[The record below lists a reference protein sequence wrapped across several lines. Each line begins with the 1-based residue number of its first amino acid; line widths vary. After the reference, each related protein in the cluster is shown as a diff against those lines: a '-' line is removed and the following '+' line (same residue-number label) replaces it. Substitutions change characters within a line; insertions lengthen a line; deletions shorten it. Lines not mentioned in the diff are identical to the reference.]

1 MAGKLIDLFQNCK
14 WTEEEQHLASGEVR
28 SLAFGDNNTVMV
40 VELGL
45 KRVISRKTIA
55 KAEKQIAKQYGLH
68 RVCIEP
74 RYSMPD
80 GLTVEYI
87 RSLYE
92 DMAYR
97 MPSARGLLDCG
108 KWEYADGALQ
118 IPMDEVSEKHF
129 AGALRH
135 LEARILR
142 ELGRPCPVHAVRVA
156 VCDCA
161 PASEAPQREEILHK
175 AIEQAAAEA
184 TAAPKPK
191 KPRPAPKPEHTGYQ
205 RPRTEKVRED
215 DLIFGKLMQDP
226 IISVNEAIAAYDMVT
241 IQGEVFFT
249 DNKDIHSK
257 KTGKD
262 YVKIA
267 FDMTDR
273 TNSVRVSKFLA
284 ADKAGDTA
292 SKIKNGLY
300 CTVQGKMVYDT
311 YAKEMVL
318 EPTGIVKAKKP
329 VRQDKAEGMK
339 RVELHLH
346 TNMSA
351 MDGMSSTASLL
362 CRAAQWGHRA
372 MAITDH
378 GVAQAFPEALHAQ
391 EGKQKDI
398 IGDMK
403 IIYGIEAYYVNDE
416 DTLSVVR
423 GKSEEPL
430 TGTFIVFDLET
441 TGLNPAS
448 EEITEIAAVR
458 VVDGAIQDA
467 FQTYVNP
474 HKPIPEEITKL
485 TGISDETVANA
496 PELAE
501 AVPKFLAW
509 AGEGKYPLVA
519 HNAGF
524 DMGFLRT
531 ACKRLAIEREF
542 TAIDTLEMSRLM
554 LPHLHKFKLNILAKE
569 LAVGPFEHH
578 RASED
583 AAVLGRIFVKL
594 LARLKDEM
602 HAVTTA
608 DINPVLAA
616 TTDRKNKLKNLPRY
630 HFIILVK
637 NQAGLRNLYQLIS
650 KSFLEYYNKRPIMPR
665 SELIRHRE
673 GLIFGSACEAGEVFR
688 ALTGGAEWDELKR
701 LASFYDYLEIQPIGN
716 NQFMIAKGM
725 AKDDEQLRDWNRDIL
740 RLADELGK
748 PCCAT
753 GDVHFLEPEDEAF
766 RRILMAGQGFGDA
779 DNQAPLY
786 FKSTDEMLK
795 EFSYL
800 GEDRAYEVVVKNTNM
815 IADRCDVIR
824 PVPRENYPPHIDGCE
839 DDLRNMCYE
848 KAKRIYGD
856 PLPEIVQARL
866 DRELNSIIG
875 NGYAVMYIIAQ
886 KLVTK
891 SLEDGYLV
899 GSRGSVGSS
908 LAAFMSDI
916 TEVNSLAPHYL
927 CPDDK
932 YVEWHEEYSCGVDL
946 PDKICPK
953 CGKPLTKQ
961 GFNIPF
967 ETFLGFEGDK
977 VPDIDLNFAGEYQS
991 RIHWYTGEIFGHDH
1005 VFRAGTIGTVAE
1017 KTAYGYVKKYMDER
1031 GIECSRAEEN
1041 RLAAGCTGVRR
1052 TSGQHPG
1059 GVVVVPKEIEI
1070 YDVCPVQ
1077 HPADDP
1083 DSDIITTHFEYHSI
1097 DANLLKLDELGHD
1110 DPTMIKHLENLTGV
1124 NAQEIPL
1131 DDPETMSLFHSCK
1144 ALRYTGENPDTDPIL
1159 GDLGCLAVPEFGTKF
1174 VRGMVK
1180 ETHPSTFAELVS
1192 ISGLSHGTDVWL
1204 GNAAELVRK
1213 GIPLSGCICC
1223 RDDIMNYLI
1232 LQGVQ
1237 PKLSFKTMESVRK
1250 GKGLT
1255 EEMEAAMREQNVPD
1269 WYIDSCKKIKYM
1281 FPKAHAVAYVMMA
1294 FRIAWFKV
1302 HRPLAFYSA
1311 YFSVRAKGFDAS
1323 CMIRGDKVVQD
1334 KLRELA
1340 VKEKEKTITAAEK
1353 EMSTTLE
1360 VCHEFYR
1367 RGFVFEPMDIYT
1379 SDATNFLVTEKGL
1392 IPPFTSMPGIGEQ
1405 AALNIVEERKNGKF
1419 LSAEELAVRCP
1430 KASKAVVE
1438 LLDQIGALGSMPK
1451 TTQISLFA

>member
-1 MAGKLIDLFQNCK
+1 MAGKLIDIFQNCK
-14 WTEEEQHLASGEVR
+14 CVKEEKHLAAGEVR

-45 KRVISRKTIA
+45 HEVVSRKVIA
-55 KAEKQIAKQYGLH
+55 RAEKQIADTYGLD
-68 RVCIEP
+68 RVMIEP
-74 RYSMPD
+74 RYNMP
-80 GLTVEYI
+80 GELSNAYI
-87 RSLYE
+87 KSLYD

-97 MPSARGLLDCG
+97 MPSAKGLLDHT
-108 KWEYADGALQ
+108 KWEFADGALQ

-129 AGALRH
+129 ANALRH
-135 LEARILR
+135 LEARIQR
-142 ELGRPCPVHAVRVA
+142 ELGRSCPVHAVRA
-156 VCDCA
+156 DAQDFA
-161 PASEAPQREEILHK
+161 PAPEQEESREEILHK
-175 AIEQAAAEA
+175 AVEQAAA
-184 TAAPKPK
+184 AAAETPKPK
-191 KPRPAPKPEHTGYQ
+191 KPRPAPQQHTGYQ
-205 RPRTEKVRED
+205 RPRAEKVRED
-215 DLIFGKLMQDP
+215 DLIFGKLIQDP
-226 IISVNEAIAAYDMVT
+226 IVSVNEAIAAYDMVT

-292 SKIKNGLY
+292 SKIKKGLY

-311 YAKEMVL
+311 FAKEMVL

-329 VRQDKAEGMK
+329 ERKDTYEGMK

-362 CRAAQWGHRA
+362 CRAAKWGHRA

-403 IIYGIEAYYVNDE
+403 IIYGIEAYYINDE
-416 DTLSVVR
+416 NSISVVR
-423 GKSEEPL
+423 GRSAEPL
-430 TGTFIVFDLET
+430 DGTFIVFDLET

-458 VVDGAIQDA
+458 VVEGEIRDS

-474 HKPIPEEITKL
+474 HKPIPAEITEL
-485 TGISDETVANA
+485 TGISDETVADA
-496 PELAE
+496 PDLDK
-501 AVPKFLAW
+501 AVPEFLAW
-509 AGEGKYPLVA
+509 AGEGQYPLVA

-531 ACKRLAIEREF
+531 ACQRLGIEREF
-542 TAIDTLEMSRLM
+542 TRIDTLEMSRLM
-554 LPHLHKFKLNILAKE
+554 LPHMHKFKLNILAKE
-569 LAVGPFEHH
+569 LQVGPFEHH

-583 AAVLGRIFVKL
+583 AAVLGRIYVKL
-594 LARLKDEM
+594 LKRLREEM

-688 ALTGGAEWDELKR
+688 ALTKGEPWEEIKR

-716 NQFMIAKGM
+716 NNFMIAKGM
-725 AKDDEQLRDWNRDIL
+725 AKDEEQLRDWNRDIL

-766 RRILMAGQGFGDA
+766 RRILMAGQGFSDA

-815 IADRCDVIR
+815 IADMCDVIR

-856 PLPEIVQARL
+856 PLPEPVQARL
-866 DRELNSIIG
+866 DRELGSIIG

-891 SLEDGYLV
+891 SLADGYLV

-932 YVEWHEEYSCGVDL
+932 YLEWHEDYSCGVDL

-1017 KTAYGYVKKYMDER
+1017 KTAFGYVKKYMEER
-1031 GIECSRAEEN
+1031 GVECSRAEEN

-1070 YDVCPVQ
+1070 YDVCPIQ

-1083 DSDIITTHFEYHSI
+1083 DSEIITTHFEYHSI

-1110 DPTMIKHLENLTGV
+1110 DPTIIKHLENLTGV

-1144 ALRYTGENPDTDPIL
+1144 ALKYTGENPDTDPIL
-1159 GDLGCLAVPEFGTKF
+1159 GDLGCVAVPEFGTKF

-1232 LQGVQ
+1232 LQGVK

-1255 EEMEAAMREQNVPD
+1255 EEMEAAMNEQHVPE

-1311 YFSVRAKGFDAS
+1311 YFSIRAKGFDAS
-1323 CMIRGDKVVQD
+1323 CMIKGDKVCLD
-1334 KLRELA
+1334 KMSELRQ
-1340 VKEKEKTITAAEK
+1340 KERDKTISAAEK
-1353 EMSTTLE
+1353 DMMTTLE

-1367 RGFVFEPMDIYT
+1367 RGFTFEPMDVYK
-1379 SDATNFLVTEKGL
+1379 SDATRFLVTETGL

-1405 AALNIVEERKNGKF
+1405 AALSIVEERKNGKF
-1419 LSAEELAVRCP
+1419 LSAEELIVRCP

-1438 LLDQIGALGSMPK
+1438 LLEQIGALGSMPK
-1451 TTQISLFA
+1451 TTQMTLF

>member
-1 MAGKLIDLFQNCK
+1 MAGKLIDIFQNCK
-14 WTEEEQHLASGEVR
+14 CVNEEKHLAAGEVR
-28 SLAFGDNNTVMV
+28 SLTFGDNNTVMV

-45 KRVISRKTIA
+45 HEVVSRKVIA
-55 KAEKQIAKQYGLH
+55 KAEKQIADTYGLD
-68 RVCIEP
+68 RVMIEP
-74 RYSMPD
+74 RYNMP
-80 GLTVEYI
+80 GELSNAYI
-87 RSLYE
+87 KSLYD

-97 MPSARGLLDCG
+97 MPSAKGLLDHR
-108 KWEYADGALQ
+108 KWAFADGALQ

-129 AGALRH
+129 ANALRH
-135 LEARILR
+135 LEARIQR
-142 ELGRPCPVHAVRVA
+142 ELGRSCPVHAVRA
-156 VCDCA
+156 DAQDFA
-161 PASEAPQREEILHK
+161 PTPEQEESREEILHR
-175 AIEQAAAEA
+175 AVEQAAA
-184 TAAPKPK
+184 AAAETPKPK
-191 KPRPAPKPEHTGYQ
+191 KPRPAPQQHTGYQ
-205 RPRTEKVRED
+205 RPRAEKVRED
-215 DLIFGKLMQDP
+215 DLIFGKLIQDP

-249 DNKDIHSK
+249 DSKDIHSK

-292 SKIKNGLY
+292 SKIKKGLY

-311 YAKEMVL
+311 FAKEMVL

-329 VRQDKAEGMK
+329 ERRDTYEGMK

-362 CRAAQWGHRA
+362 CRAAKWGHRA

-403 IIYGIEAYYVNDE
+403 IIYGIEAYYINDE
-416 DTLSVVR
+416 NSISVVR
-423 GKSEEPL
+423 GRSAEPL
-430 TGTFIVFDLET
+430 DGTFIVFDLET

-458 VVDGAIQDA
+458 VVEGEIRDS

-474 HKPIPEEITKL
+474 HKPIPAEITEL
-485 TGISDETVANA
+485 TGISDETVADA
-496 PELAE
+496 PDLDK
-501 AVPKFLAW
+501 AVPEFLAW
-509 AGEGKYPLVA
+509 AGEGQYPLVA

-531 ACKRLAIEREF
+531 ACQRLGIEREF
-542 TAIDTLEMSRLM
+542 TSIDTLEMSRLM
-554 LPHLHKFKLNILAKE
+554 LPHMHKFKLNILAKE
-569 LAVGPFEHH
+569 LQVGPFEHH

-583 AAVLGRIFVKL
+583 AAVLGRIYVKL
-594 LARLKDEM
+594 LKRLREEM

-688 ALTGGAEWDELKR
+688 ALTKGEPWEEIKR

-716 NQFMIAKGM
+716 NNFMIAKGM
-725 AKDDEQLRDWNRDIL
+725 AKDEEQLRDWNRDIL

-766 RRILMAGQGFGDA
+766 RRILMAGQGFSDA

-815 IADRCDVIR
+815 IADMCDVIR

-856 PLPEIVQARL
+856 PLPEPVQARL
-866 DRELNSIIG
+866 DRELGSIIG

-891 SLEDGYLV
+891 SLADGYLV

-932 YVEWHEEYSCGVDL
+932 YLEWHEEYSCGVDL

-1017 KTAYGYVKKYMDER
+1017 KTAFGYVKKYMEER
-1031 GIECSRAEEN
+1031 GVECSRAEEN

-1070 YDVCPVQ
+1070 YDVCPIQ

-1110 DPTMIKHLENLTGV
+1110 DPTIIKHLENLTGV

-1144 ALRYTGENPDTDPIL
+1144 ALKYTGENPDTDPIL
-1159 GDLGCLAVPEFGTKF
+1159 GDLGCVAVPEFGTKF

-1232 LQGVQ
+1232 LQGVK

-1255 EEMEAAMREQNVPD
+1255 EEMEAAMNEQHVPE

-1311 YFSVRAKGFDAS
+1311 YFSIRAKGFDAS
-1323 CMIRGDKVVQD
+1323 CMIKGDKVCLD
-1334 KLRELA
+1334 KMSELRQ
-1340 VKEKEKTITAAEK
+1340 KERDKTISAAEK
-1353 EMSTTLE
+1353 DMMTTLE

-1367 RGFVFEPMDIYT
+1367 RGFTFEPMDVYK
-1379 SDATNFLVTEKGL
+1379 SDATRFLVTETGL

-1405 AALNIVEERKNGKF
+1405 AALSIVEERKNGKF
-1419 LSAEELAVRCP
+1419 LSAEELIVRCP

-1438 LLDQIGALGSMPK
+1438 LLEQIGALGSMPK
-1451 TTQISLFA
+1451 TTQMTLF